1 MSEPVYKGEAVLL
14 NWNDNK
20 SGRKIVL
27 QLEKDGPGSHPFD
40 GLDGER
46 FAVVIVGPLA
56 SDDHKIPRRQDT
68 RGITERGEGRNGVS
82 PEAPPPPLANSLEGA
97 ATRED
102 ADGPRSGEGLSAA
115 TRTPSAKSPRKW
127 ADMPPSSR
135 AALLCKEPE
144 FWEYLDAIGYLATC
158 EETASSSLKTIL
170 HVEKRAEIVEG
181 SRAAAELSRII
192 GNYRAYLQ
200 AKGHEQCP

>member
-1 MSEPVYKGEAVLL
+1 MSEPIYKGEAILL

-56 SDDHKIPRRQDT
+56 SDEHTPAPVAEKTGTARAVTP
-68 RGITERGEGRNGVS
+68 GASPG
-82 PEAPPPPLANSLEGA
+82 PEATKHKP
-97 ATRED
+97 T
-102 ADGPRSGEGLSAA
+102 
-115 TRTPSAKSPRKW
+115 KW
-127 ADMPPSSR
+127 ADMKPAAR
-135 AALLCKEPE
+135 AALLCKDQE
-144 FWEYLDAIGYLATC
+144 FWDYLNAMAMVGCHIKTEAAAAA
-158 EETASSSLKTIL
+158 ELKNRCGVTS
-170 HVEKRAEIVEG
+170 RAEIVEG

-192 GNYRAYLQ
+192 GNFRAWQ
-200 AKGHEQCP
+200 TAKELRHA